1 VINLSQRPDR
11 QVRANPKNQPMSK
24 KQRVAELRSKAAQN
38 RAIAR
43 QSNDE
48 EEAHR
53 IFELAAK
60 LEQQA
65 LDMDQKK

>member
-1 VINLSQRPDR
+1 
-11 QVRANPKNQPMSK
+11 MSK
-24 KQRVAELRSKAAQN
+24 KQRVAELRARAAKS
-38 RAIAR
+38 RVIAR

-53 IFELAAK
+53 IFKLAAE

-65 LDMDQKK
+65 RDMEQKK

>member
-1 VINLSQRPDR
+1 
-11 QVRANPKNQPMSK
+11 MSK